1 GERGRDPR
9 GGEHR
14 ADAPAHPAASGVLGR
29 RHSGGGA
36 DDDQARGGGLLRA
49 LAQEV
54 DERRNREEGG
64 PGPECAEGEAE
75 QRPDR
80 DGKQPG
86 HTISPGRSGAS
97 PAACV
102 SKPQRNPAEGE
113 NCELTRKR
121 SPRTTVVRHSRVRAP
136 ESPSRSMWKA
146 AAPAGTSSCCAS
158 DADSVTAWITS
169 CPWRGASPIRSAI
182 SR

>member
-1 GERGRDPR
+1 
-9 GGEHR
+9 
-14 ADAPAHPAASGVLGR
+14 
-29 RHSGGGA
+29 
-36 DDDQARGGGLLRA
+36 GLLRA

-54 DERRNREEGG
+54 DERRNREDGA
-64 PGPECAEGEAE
+64 PGPERAEGEAE

-80 DGKQPG
+80 DGQQPG

-121 SPRTTVVRHSRVRAP
+121 SPRTTGGRRSRGRAP
-136 ESPSRSMWKA
+136 QTPRR
-146 AAPAGTSSCCAS
+146 PT
-158 DADSVTAWITS
+158 
-169 CPWRGASPIRSAI
+169 
-182 SR
+182 